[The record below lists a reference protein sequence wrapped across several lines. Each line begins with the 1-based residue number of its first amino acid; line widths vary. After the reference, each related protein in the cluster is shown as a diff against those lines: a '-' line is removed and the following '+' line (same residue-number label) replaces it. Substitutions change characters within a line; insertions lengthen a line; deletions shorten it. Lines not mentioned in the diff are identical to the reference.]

1 MTAEFHKAN
10 RQRLYAEMK
19 DGSAAVFFSGSA
31 PRQSADA
38 YYTFFTNRNF
48 LYLTGIKFAGL
59 VLVAT
64 KIGGNVQESIYILP
78 PDLMKE
84 RWTGRR
90 PKADEVM
97 AQSGITD
104 IRFVE
109 NFENDIHRV
118 LNSGNVQ
125 RVYLDLY
132 RHTPDE
138 GLDEAHRFAQT
149 LRPATRSS
157 RLKISCPS

>member
-48 LYLTGIKFAGL
+48 LYLTGIKFAGF

-78 PDLMKE
+78 PDLI
-84 RWTGRR
+84 
-90 PKADEVM
+90 D
-97 AQSGITD
+97 D
-104 IRFVE
+104 
-109 NFENDIHRV
+109 NN
-118 LNSGNVQ
+118 NSP
-125 RVYLDLY
+125 L
-132 RHTPDE
+132 
-138 GLDEAHRFAQT
+138 
-149 LRPATRSS
+149 
-157 RLKISCPS
+157 

>member
-38 YYTFFTNRNF
+38 YYTFFTNSNF

-64 KIGGNVQESIYILP
+64 KIGGNVQESIYIPVSYTHLRVRSTLFI
-78 PDLMKE
+78 LM
-84 RWTGRR
+84 RR
-90 PKADEVM
+90 
-97 AQSGITD
+97 SG
-104 IRFVE
+104 
-109 NFENDIHRV
+109 
-118 LNSGNVQ
+118 
-125 RVYLDLY
+125 
-132 RHTPDE
+132 
-138 GLDEAHRFAQT
+138 
-149 LRPATRSS
+149 
-157 RLKISCPS
+157 

>member
-104 IRFVE
+104 IRFV
-109 NFENDIHRV
+109 V
-118 LNSGNVQ
+118 
-125 RVYLDLY
+125 
-132 RHTPDE
+132 
-138 GLDEAHRFAQT
+138 
-149 LRPATRSS
+149 
-157 RLKISCPS
+157 

>member
-1 MTAEFHKAN
+1 
-10 RQRLYAEMK
+10 
-19 DGSAAVFFSGSA
+19 
-31 PRQSADA
+31 
-38 YYTFFTNRNF
+38 
-48 LYLTGIKFAGL
+48 
-59 VLVAT
+59 
-64 KIGGNVQESIYILP
+64 
-78 PDLMKE
+78 MKE

-125 RVYLDLY
+125 CVCDQIPPAYAGR
-132 RHTPDE
+132 
-138 GLDEAHRFAQT
+138 GLR
-149 LRPATRSS
+149 
-157 RLKISCPS
+157 

>member
-48 LYLTGIKFAGL
+48 LYLTGIKFAGF
-59 VLVAT
+59 VLSAT

-84 RWTGRR
+84 RWTA
-90 PKADEVM
+90 ADRKPMKLWRSPESRIS
-97 AQSGITD
+97 ASL
-104 IRFVE
+104 R
-109 NFENDIHRV
+109 
-118 LNSGNVQ
+118 
-125 RVYLDLY
+125 
-132 RHTPDE
+132 
-138 GLDEAHRFAQT
+138 T
-149 LRPATRSS
+149 LKT
-157 RLKISCPS
+157 ISTVF

>member
-64 KIGGNVQESIYILP
+64 KSGGNVQESIYILP
-78 PDLMKE
+78 PDLMKAVSY
-84 RWTGRR
+84 THLSASSIRR
-90 PKADEVM
+90 
-97 AQSGITD
+97 IT
-104 IRFVE
+104 
-109 NFENDIHRV
+109 
-118 LNSGNVQ
+118 SM
-125 RVYLDLY
+125 
-132 RHTPDE
+132 
-138 GLDEAHRFAQT
+138 
-149 LRPATRSS
+149 RPRP
-157 RLKISCPS
+157 R

>member
-97 AQSGITD
+97 A
-104 IRFVE
+104 
-109 NFENDIHRV
+109 
-118 LNSGNVQ
+118 
-125 RVYLDLY
+125 
-132 RHTPDE
+132 
-138 GLDEAHRFAQT
+138 
-149 LRPATRSS
+149 
-157 RLKISCPS
+157 